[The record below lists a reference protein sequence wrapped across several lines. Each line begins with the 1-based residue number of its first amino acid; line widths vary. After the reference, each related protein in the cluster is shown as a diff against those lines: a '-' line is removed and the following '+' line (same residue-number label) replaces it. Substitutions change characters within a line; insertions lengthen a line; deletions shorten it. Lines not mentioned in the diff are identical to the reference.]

1 MIKLIV
7 TEVQHYG
14 KSVFRIRTERP
25 STFRFTAGEF
35 VMISCRETSVKRA
48 YSITSGPGDDY
59 LEFLSINVP
68 DGELT
73 SELSRYEPGDTLYM
87 NERST
92 GTLTL
97 ANIELGGNLW
107 MFATGTGIAP
117 FISLLRDPETFE
129 TFTTVNLAWSAR
141 TRTELKSYHRFLLSL
156 EDSLALN
163 YYPTVTQDEPA
174 LRVYSGRITD
184 LIDNDV
190 FWKFIRPDSDKVM
203 VCGNIDF
210 NNDMKN
216 RFIGKG
222 FIEGSKRSAG
232 NFVQEKAFVS

>member
-1 MIKLIV
+1 MIKLLV
-7 TEVQHYG
+7 TEVQHYCR
-14 KSVFRIRTERP
+14 STFRVRTERP
-25 STFRFTAGEF
+25 NTFRFSAGEF

-68 DGELT
+68 KGELT
-73 SELSRYEPGDTLYM
+73 KELSRYEPGDTLYM

-129 TFTTVNLAWSAR
+129 RFDTVNLAWSAR
-141 TRTELKSYHRFLLSL
+141 TRAELKSYHKFLLSL
-156 EDSLALN
+156 DGYFN

-174 LRVYSGRITD
+174 LRILSGRITD
-184 LIDNDV
+184 HIDNDV
-190 FWKFIRPDSDKVM
+190 FWKFIRPDSDKIM
-203 VCGNIDF
+203 VCGNMDF

-216 RFIGKG
+216 RFIGIG
-222 FIEGSKRSAG
+222 FTEGSKRSAG